1 MKKILTIVSFVVWG
15 SVQLFAQ
22 QGLITGTVIDETGV
36 FMPGVNVTIQ
46 GTTVGTITDTEGKFS
61 LPGVSIGDVIA
72 ISFVGMESQ
81 NVTVTSLDQV
91 INVTL
96 VTGQIGLDEV
106 VVIGYGSQK
115 KESVV
120 GAIGV
125 AKSEE
130 LRSQGNVSNLKD
142 ALTGV
147 IPGLAVLPTSG
158 LAGGGD
164 DRIHRDTEILIR
176 GKTTWNNAAPLIL
189 VDGVERDM
197 DDIDV
202 NEVESVSVLKDASAT
217 AVFGVKG
224 GNGVILIT
232 TKRGEVGKA
241 EFTIEGEYSMETWS
255 KIVEPADLL
264 SAIDAYNYAVERTR
278 RIDQSGRLGNY
289 YSDKVIGYY
298 RDQTYPYAYPN
309 NEWLDIAFKDYA
321 KSYRVNGTVRGGTE
335 RLRYFAS
342 AGFNHV
348 DDLFNGEDIGQGYQ
362 PGYKYDRINVRS
374 NFDVKLTG
382 TTNLKVNF
390 YGIQTFQ
397 SSIPGYQVNGFYSA
411 VSGLPG
417 NSAVHRYEDGM
428 YGAYNPDILAPN
440 PMYEINL
447 GGLDG
452 DNTTTVNMDY
462 SLQQDLSFLTKGLSV
477 SAMLAYDNRFETD
490 GLRVRDDGALTKK
503 IIPSFYLEGGYFD
516 YDEAIYKHADGTAAD
531 MDFFTI
537 YTEDTGGD
545 KGAGFGWI
553 DRPVI
558 YTAESG
564 AANRSRSNLYYE
576 VRMNYAR
583 LFGRHDVTGTGVF
596 SRQEVVR
603 GSDWSE
609 KREDWVGRATYNFD
623 RRYFIEINGAYNGS
637 EKFGPG
643 YKFDLFPSVGV
654 SWNISNERFMQNFSQ
669 GWLEILKLRYSI
681 GLVGNDR
688 VDVGSQWPY
697 VTIWEERGDGS
708 ADLTRLDQSQFG
720 YPYSNYDG
728 YTVYVEGTP
737 GNPDLRWETARKQN
751 LGLDLGFF
759 NNRLGFTADLW
770 NEYRYDMLIAADD
783 REVPPVTGVP
793 SNAAANLGE
802 AESEGME
809 FEITHRNTV
818 AGGLY
823 YWVKANWSVARSEV
837 IYKANA
843 PLTPAHRADEG
854 FPLNQTKTSMAT
866 GIIQS
871 WDDLYSTVGSS
882 TGGQNGQRMPGD
894 AALLDFDADGLYESS
909 DDVVPYG
916 YPVYPQNNYGIS
928 MGLNYKGIS
937 FSILF
942 AGAYNVTRNIN
953 SGHLG
958 NERAYVPE
966 YLLDRTWTYNPSG
979 ADFPALSRGPK
990 WNPTGHY
997 GRYDGSFFRLQNT
1010 QLAYA
1015 LPKKWMS
1022 RIGMKK
1028 IEIYVNGRNLWMWSK
1043 MPDDGVGANHDISN
1057 YPTKKQ
1063 FNLGL
1068 RLQF

>member
-1 MKKILTIVSFVVWG
+1 MKKILSIICFIVWG

-22 QGLITGTVIDETGV
+22 EGRITGTVLEETGELII
-36 FMPGVNVTIQ
+36 GVNVTIQ
-46 GTTVGTITDTEGKFS
+46 GTTSGTITNVDGEFS
-61 LPGVSIGDVIA
+61 LPGVSIGDVIVF
-72 ISFVGMESQ
+72 SFVGMESQ
-81 NVTVTSLDQV
+81 NIEVTSLNQV
-91 INVTL
+91 MTVTL
-96 VTGQIGLDEV
+96 VSSNIGLDEV
-106 VVIGYGSQK
+106 IVIGYGQQK

-125 AKSEE
+125 AKAAD
-130 LRSQGNVSNLKD
+130 LRAQGNVSNLRD

-147 IPGLAVLPTSG
+147 IPGVAVLSSSG

-164 DRIHRDTEILIR
+164 SRITSDTEILIR

-217 AVFGVKG
+217 AVYGVKG

-232 TKRGEVGKA
+232 TKRGVMGKA
-241 EFTIEGEYSMETWS
+241 EFTVEGEYSMETWS
-255 KIVEPADLL
+255 KIVEPSGLL
-264 SAIDAYNYAVERTR
+264 TAIDAYNYAVERTR

-289 YSDKVIGYY
+289 YSDKEIGFY
-298 RDQTYPYAYPN
+298 RDQTYPFAYPN
-309 NEWLDIAFKDYA
+309 NDWLDIAFKDFA
-321 KSYRVNGTVRGGTE
+321 QSYRVNGTVRGGTE

-342 AGFNHV
+342 AGYNHV
-348 DDLFNGEDIGQGYQ
+348 DDLFNGQDIGQGYQ
-362 PGYKYDRINVRS
+362 PGYNYDRINVRS

-382 TTNLKVNF
+382 TTDLKVGF

-397 SSIPGYQVNGFYSA
+397 SSIPGYQVNGFYSSM
-411 VSGLPG
+411 SGLPG
-417 NSAVHRYEDGM
+417 NSMVHRYEDGV

-447 GGLDG
+447 GGLAG

-462 SLQQDLSFLTKGLSV
+462 SLNQDLSFLTKGLSV
-477 SAMLAYDNRFETD
+477 SGMLAYDNKFETN
-490 GLRVRDDGALTKK
+490 GLRVRDDGALTKT
-503 IIPSFYLEGGYFD
+503 INPAFYLEGGY
-516 YDEAIYKHADGTAAD
+516 YDKEEGIYKHSDGSAAD
-531 MDFFTI
+531 MDFFAI

-564 AANRSRSNLYYE
+564 DANKTRSNLYYE
-576 VRMNYAR
+576 GRLNYAR
-583 LFGRHDVTGTGVF
+583 LFGKHDVTGTFVF
-596 SRQEVVR
+596 SHQETVR
-603 GSDWSE
+603 GSNWPT

-623 RRYFIEINGAYNGS
+623 RRYFLEVNGAYNGS

-643 YKFDLFPSVGV
+643 YKFELFPSVGV
-654 SWNISNERFMQNFSQ
+654 SWNLTNESFIQNISGN
-669 GWLEILKLRYSI
+669 WLDILKIRYSI

-697 VTIWEERGDGS
+697 VTIWEERGWGS
-708 ADLTRLDQSQFG
+708 GSLTRLDQSSFG
-720 YPYSNYDG
+720 WPYSDYRG
-728 YTVYVEGTP
+728 YNIYQEGTP
-737 GNPDLRWETARKQN
+737 GNPDLKWETARKQN
-751 LGLDLGFF
+751 LGFDLGFF
-759 NNRLGFTADLW
+759 NNRLSFTTDLW
-770 NEYRYDMLIAADD
+770 NEYRYDMLIAANQ

-802 AESEGME
+802 AKSKGME
-809 FEITHRNTV
+809 FEVSHRNTV

-916 YPVYPQNNYGIS
+916 YPVYPQNNYGVS
-928 MGLNYKGIS
+928 MGLTYRGIS

-953 SGHLG
+953 SGHDLM
-958 NERAYVPE
+958 NSPY
-966 YLLDRTWTYNPSG
+966 
-979 ADFPALSRGPK
+979 
-990 WNPTGHY
+990 
-997 GRYDGSFFRLQNT
+997 
-1010 QLAYA
+1010 
-1015 LPKKWMS
+1015 
-1022 RIGMKK
+1022 
-1028 IEIYVNGRNLWMWSK
+1028 
-1043 MPDDGVGANHDISN
+1043 
-1057 YPTKKQ
+1057 
-1063 FNLGL
+1063 
-1068 RLQF
+1068 

>member
-46 GTTVGTITDTEGKFS
+46 GTTVGTITNTEGKFS
-61 LPGVSIGDVIA
+61 LPGVSVGDVIV

-96 VTGQIGLDEV
+96 VTGQIGLEEV

-120 GAIGV
+120 GAIGT
-125 AKSEE
+125 AQGEDI
-130 LRSQGNVSNLKD
+130 RSQGNVSNLKD

-147 IPGLAVLPTSG
+147 IPGMAVLSTSG
-158 LAGGGD
+158 LAGGGNPAIT
-164 DRIHRDTEILIR
+164 RETEILIR
-176 GKTTWNNAAPLIL
+176 GKTTWNNSTPLIL

-197 DDIDV
+197 DDIDI
-202 NEVESVSVLKDASAT
+202 NEVESISVLKDASAT

-232 TKRGEVGKA
+232 TKRGAIGEA
-241 EFTIEGEYSMETWS
+241 EFTLEGEYSMETWS

-264 SAIDAYNYAVERTR
+264 SSIEAFNYAVERTR

-289 YSDKVIGYY
+289 YSDLVIGYY

-309 NEWLDIAFKDYA
+309 NDWLDIAFKDFA
-321 KSYRVNGTVRGGTE
+321 KSFRVNGTVRGGTE
-335 RLRYFAS
+335 RLKYFAS
-342 AGFNHV
+342 AGYNHV
-348 DDLFNGEDIGQGYQ
+348 DDLFNGQNIGQGYQ
-362 PGYKYDRINVRS
+362 PGYNYDRINVRS

-397 SSIPGYQVNGFYSA
+397 SSIPHYQINGFYSA
-411 VSGLPG
+411 ISGIPG
-417 NSAVHRYEDGM
+417 NSMVHRYEDGT
-428 YGAYNPDILAPN
+428 YGAYNADILAPN

-462 SLQQDLSFLTKGLSV
+462 SLQQDLGFVTKGLSL
-477 SAMLAYDNRFETD
+477 SAMLAYDNKFETD
-490 GLRVRDDGALTKK
+490 ALRVRDDGALTKT
-503 IIPSFYLEGGYFD
+503 IIPEFYLEGGYYD
-516 YDEAIYKHADGTAAD
+516 YEDGLYKHADGTIAD
-531 MDFFTI
+531 MDFYTI
-537 YTEDTGGD
+537 FTEDTGGE
-545 KGAGFGWI
+545 KEAGFGWI

-564 AANRSRSNLYYE
+564 EANRSKRNLYYE

-583 LFGRHDVTGTGVF
+583 QFGRHDVTGTMGF
-596 SRQEVVR
+596 TRQETVS
-603 GSDWSE
+603 GSNWPR
-609 KREDWVGRATYNFD
+609 KREDWIGRATYNFD
-623 RRYFIEINGAYNGS
+623 RRYYFEVNGAYNGS

-654 SWNISNERFMQNFSQ
+654 SWNLANESFMQNVA
-669 GWLEILKLRYSI
+669 GDWLDILKLRYSI

-697 VTIWEERGDGS
+697 VTIWEERGTGDD
-708 ADLTRLDQSQFG
+708 DLTRLDQSAFG
-720 YPYSNYDG
+720 WPYSNYDG
-728 YTVYVEGTP
+728 YTIYVEGTP
-737 GNPDLRWETARKQN
+737 GNPNLKWETARKQN

-759 NNRLGFTADLW
+759 NNRLSLSTDLW
-770 NEYRYDMLIAADD
+770 NEFRYDMLIAADD

-802 AESEGME
+802 AKSKGME
-809 FEITHRNTV
+809 FEVTYRNTV

-823 YWVKANWSVARSEV
+823 YWAKANWSVSRSEV

-843 PLTPAHRADEG
+843 PLTPTHRADEG

-866 GIIQS
+866 GILQS

-882 TGGQNGQRMPGD
+882 TGGQNQQRMPGD
-894 AALLDFDADGLYESS
+894 VALLDFDADGLYESS

-928 MGLNYKGIS
+928 MGLDYKGIS

-953 SGHLG
+953 SDHLG

-990 WNPTGHY
+990 WNPIGHY
-997 GRYDGSFFRLQNT
+997 GRYDGSFFRLQNA

-1015 LPKKWMS
+1015 LPERWMS

-1028 IEIYVNGRNLWMWSK
+1028 IEVYANGRNLWMWSK
-1043 MPDDGVGANHDISN
+1043 MPDDGVGADHDISN

>member
-1 MKKILTIVSFVVWG
+1 MKRIFTILCILLWG
-15 SVQLFAQ
+15 SAQLFAQ
-22 QGLITGTVIDETGV
+22 EGRVTGTVLDETGAQI
-36 FMPGVNVTIQ
+36 PGVNVIIQ
-46 GTTVGTITDTEGKFS
+46 GTTVGTITDLEGKFS
-61 LPGVSIGDVIA
+61 LPGVSVGDVVVF
-72 ISFVGMESQ
+72 SFVGMESQ

-91 INVTL
+91 INVSL
-96 VTGQIGLDEV
+96 VPSQIGLDEV
-106 VVIGYGSQK
+106 VVIGYGTQK

-120 GAIGV
+120 GAIGT
-125 AKSEE
+125 AQSEE
-130 LRSQGNVSNLKD
+130 LRSQGNVTNLKD
-142 ALTGV
+142 ALVGV
-147 IPGLAVLPTSG
+147 IPGMSVLVSSG
-158 LAGGGD
+158 LAGGIDD
-164 DRIHRDTEILIR
+164 DRIYRETEILIR
-176 GKTTWNNAAPLIL
+176 GRTTWNNASPLIL
-189 VDGVERDM
+189 VDGIERDM
-197 DDIDV
+197 DDIDI
-202 NEVESVSVLKDASAT
+202 NEVESISVLKDASAT

-232 TKRGEVGKA
+232 TKRGEIGKA
-241 EFTIEGEYSMETWS
+241 EFNLEGEYSMETWS
-255 KIVEPADLL
+255 KIVQPADLL
-264 SAIDAYNYAVERTR
+264 TAIGAYNYAVERTR

-289 YSDKVIGYY
+289 YSDEVQQFY
-298 RDQTYPYAYPN
+298 RDGSLPYAFPN
-309 NEWLDIAFKDYA
+309 NSWLDIAFKDFA

-342 AGFNHV
+342 AGYNHV
-348 DDLFNGEDIGQGYQ
+348 DDLFNGQDIGQGYQ
-362 PGYKYDRINVRS
+362 PGYSYDRINVRS
-374 NFDVKLTG
+374 NFDVKVTS

-397 SSIPGYQVNGFYSA
+397 SSIPGYQVNGFYSSI
-411 VSGLPG
+411 SGIPA
-417 NSAVHRYEDGM
+417 NSMVHRYEDGV

-452 DNTTTVNMDY
+452 RNTTTVNMDY
-462 SLQQDLSFLTKGLSV
+462 AIEQDLSFLTKGLNISG
-477 SAMLAYDNRFETD
+477 MIAYDNRFESR
-490 GLRVRDDGALTKK
+490 GMRVRDDGALTKK
-503 IIPSFYLEGGYFD
+503 INPDFYLEGGY
-516 YDEAIYKHADGTAAD
+516 YDSETNEYKHADGTAAN
-531 MDFFTI
+531 MELYTI
-537 YTEDTGGD
+537 FTEDTGGE
-545 KGAGFGWI
+545 KEAGFGWI

-564 AANRSRSNLYYE
+564 EANRTRRNLYYE
-576 VRMNYAR
+576 VRLNYAR
-583 LFGRHDVTGTGVF
+583 QFGRHDVTGLAGFT
-596 SRQEVVR
+596 RQETVQ
-603 GSDWSE
+603 GSDWPT
-609 KREDWVGRATYNFD
+609 KREDWIARATYNFD
-623 RRYFIEINGAYNGS
+623 RRYFLEVNGAYNGS

-654 SWNISNERFMQNFSQ
+654 SWNMANESFMKNM
-669 GWLEILKLRYSI
+669 GEDWLDILKIRYSI

-688 VDVGSQWPY
+688 VNVGRQSPY
-697 VTIWEERGDGS
+697 VTIWEERGTEQE
-708 ADLTRLDQSQFG
+708 DLTRLDQSWFG
-720 YPYSNYDG
+720 YPYMFTGTN
-728 YTVYVEGTP
+728 VYLEGVP
-737 GNPDLRWETARKQN
+737 GNPNLKWETARKQN

-759 NNRLGFTADLW
+759 NNRLSFTTDFW
-770 NEYRYDMLIAADD
+770 NEERYDMLIAADQ

-802 AESEGME
+802 AKSRGME
-809 FEITHRNTV
+809 FEVSHRNTV
-818 AGGLY
+818 SGGFY
-823 YWVKANWSVARSEV
+823 YCVKANWSVARSEV

-882 TGGQNGQRMPGD
+882 AGGQNGQRMPGD
-894 AALLDFDADGLYESS
+894 VALLDFDADGLYESS

-916 YPVYPQNNYGIS
+916 YPVYPQNNYGLS
-928 MGLNYKGIS
+928 FGLNYKGLS

-958 NERAYVPE
+958 NERAFVPE
-966 YLLDRTWTYNPSG
+966 YLLDRTWTYNPAG

-997 GRYDGSFFRLQNT
+997 SRYDGSFFRLQNT
-1010 QLAYA
+1010 QLSYA
-1015 LPKKWMS
+1015 LPKQWMS
-1022 RIGMKK
+1022 KIGMKK
-1028 IEIYVNGRNLWMWSK
+1028 IEFYVNGRNLWMWSK
-1043 MPDDGVGANHDISN
+1043 MPDDGVGANHDISR